1 MVKWQDLRDSLL
13 IFLWNQIHR
22 TTFDFSLLGV
32 IQKNGDF
39 SQSSYLDPALG
50 VMRSTMVFDAKGIE
64 VLGNISLINFLF
76 LQDTIYMFLI

>member
-1 MVKWQDLRDSLL
+1 MAGLTGQPSYFSLGTKY
-13 IFLWNQIHR
+13 IG